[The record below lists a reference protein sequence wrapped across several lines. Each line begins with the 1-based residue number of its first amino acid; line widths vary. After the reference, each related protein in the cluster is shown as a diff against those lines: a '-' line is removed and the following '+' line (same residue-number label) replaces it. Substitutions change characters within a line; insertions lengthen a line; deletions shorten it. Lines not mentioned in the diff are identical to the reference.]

1 MPELNVEEVALAYEI
16 AVGSLPTWKVQ
27 SMLET
32 ERPWVSTETRV
43 EISKMV
49 NDLRYPDINEGDR
62 VGFYHWISGLYYEGI
77 VVRVQYEVGR
87 VSVSTNNGM
96 FYMPDTSCEL
106 LSEL

>member
-1 MPELNVEEVALAYEI
+1 MPKLNVEEVALAYEI

-27 SMLET
+27 SMLEV
-32 ERPWVSTETRV
+32 ERPWVSAETRV
-43 EISKMV
+43 GISKMV

-62 VGFYHWISGLYYEGI
+62 VGFYHWISGFYYEGI

-96 FYMPDTSCEL
+96 YYMPDTSCEL